1 MHSRHY
7 VIMGVSGA
15 GKSVIGAALAKA
27 IGVPFVEGDQYHDV
41 ANVQRMAAGTP
52 LTDDDRQGWLRRLGD
67 VLATS
72 QAGTNG
78 LVISCSALKR
88 SYRDVLRERA
98 DVRFV
103 YLRGARGII
112 AERLCGRA
120 DHFMPIALL
129 DSQFAALEEP
139 TPDEAAWVC
148 DVDEEPA
155 TIVATLLDLIAHQ

>member
-1 MHSRHY
+1 MHSRPY

-27 IGVPFVEGDQYHDV
+27 IGVPFIEGDQYHDV
-41 ANVQRMAAGTP
+41 VNVQRMAAGIP
-52 LTDDDRQGWLRRLGD
+52 LTDDDRQAWLRRLGD
-67 VLATS
+67 LLATS
-72 QAGTNG
+72 PAGTSG

-103 YLRGARGII
+103 YLRGAREII
-112 AERLCGRA
+112 AERLRGRV

-129 DSQFAALEEP
+129 HSQFAALEEP

-155 TIVATLLDLIAHQ
+155 IIVATLLDLIAHQ